1 MNFPVKIK
9 ILSPA
14 AKMPHYATD
23 GSAAADLSAALDAP
37 VTIPAGGTV
46 MIPTGI
52 AISMGRSD
60 MVALIY
66 ARSGLASKNGVAPA
80 NCVGVVDS
88 DYRGEIKVALHNHSK
103 TDFTVNPGDRIAQ
116 LLFSPVWQG
125 VFEETDSLDDTDRGD
140 GGFGSTGVAQ
150 G

>member
-9 ILSPA
+9 LLTPA
-14 AKMPHYATD
+14 AKMPHYATQ
-23 GSAAADLSAALDAP
+23 GSAAADLSAALDSP
-37 VTIPAGGTV
+37 TVIPAGETV

-52 AISMGRSD
+52 AISMGRCD

-66 ARSGLASKNGVAPA
+66 ARSGLASKSGVAPA
-80 NCVGVVDS
+80 NCVGVIDS

-103 TDFTVNPGDRIAQ
+103 NDFTVNPGDRIAQ
-116 LLFSPVWQG
+116 LLFSPVYQG
-125 VFEETDSLDDTDRGD
+125 EFETADSLDDTDRGD
-140 GGFGSTGVAQ
+140 GGFGSTGVK